1 MSQEAPPSP
10 RASIAAIGRPS
21 VAPLTGN
28 LSPGRLSVMPQQSL
42 TSVPAICTQT
52 AQELDS
58 IWDEVGYSSAEKN
71 AQIGALVD
79 TIKNF
84 CEMKVAEEKAVK
96 NQFQVSIDQTRIEI
110 ADTSRALS
118 KEIPPSTFDDNTSAT
133 LTEVLSS
140 LTEVAESLR
149 ASAASARSRISASRE
164 TILNSHAALGT
175 EPPERFANQ
184 AADAED
190 LRENAVLEFERAAE
204 DIALS
209 VSTRMQTIVGLV
221 LDCQNLLKELCIEAD
236 LSEFD
241 RKVVGSLQTSKSGKN
256 EMVSMVSTETC
267 VGIGGSALS
276 ELTDR
281 VGELNTEKKRRKI
294 KLGELGAEIACLWEK
309 LKIGEDVQR
318 EFTES
323 VKGLGM
329 DTLMKGEVEVAR
341 LLKLKS
347 EMRGK
352 LISEARETIV
362 QLWSE
367 TNASQSVRDAFE
379 GLKTM
384 DEEDFT
390 DELLQKHDD
399 EIEVLQARLDQM
411 RPMLRMIERR
421 EEVIAERTKYEELQ
435 KDPDRLKQRGGALTK
450 QLMMEEKMSKR
461 IKKDLP
467 KYNDALSKKLKEWEN
482 ECGEP
487 FMFKGE
493 RYADIMSVQESEW
506 RAYKDN
512 EAAKKLQKKQQEK
525 ARYSGVGGKPKMM
538 TKKKNPLGSSRQNSI
553 S

>member
-1 MSQEAPPSP
+1 
-10 RASIAAIGRPS
+10 
-21 VAPLTGN
+21 
-28 LSPGRLSVMPQQSL
+28 MPQQSL
-42 TSVPAICTQT
+42 SSVPTLCTTAATALEAIW
-52 AQELDS
+52 S
-58 IWDEVGYSSAEKN
+58 EVGYSSAEKN
-71 AQIGALVD
+71 AQIGALID

-110 ADTSRALS
+110 ADTSRALA
-118 KEIPPSTFDDNTSAT
+118 KPIPDSTFEETSST

-140 LTEVAESLR
+140 LTEVAEQLR
-149 ASAASARSRISASRE
+149 GEAASARNRIAAARE
-164 TILNSHAALGT
+164 TILTSHAALGT
-175 EPPERFANQ
+175 EVPDKFSNQ

-190 LRENAVLEFERAAE
+190 LRENCVNEFEEAAS

-209 VSTRMQTIVGLV
+209 VSTRMETIIGLV
-221 LDCQNLLKELCIEAD
+221 EDSQNLIRELCIEAD
-236 LSEFD
+236 ISEFD
-241 RKVVGSLQTSKSGKN
+241 RKIVGSLQTDKSGKKA
-256 EMVSMVSTETC
+256 MVSMVETETC
-267 VGIGGSALS
+267 VGIGGNALE
-276 ELTDR
+276 ELTTR

-309 LKIGEDVQR
+309 LKISEDVQR

-341 LLKLKS
+341 LHNLKS

-352 LISEARETIV
+352 LIAEARETIV
-362 QLWSE
+362 QLWE
-367 TNASQSVRDAFE
+367 DTNASQSVRDAFE

-384 DEEDFT
+384 EGDDFT
-390 DELLQKHDD
+390 DELLQQHDD
-399 EIEVLQARLDQM
+399 EIAVLQARLDQM
-411 RPMLRMIERR
+411 RPMLRMIEKR

-467 KYNDALSKKLKEWEN
+467 RYNDALMKKLKEWEK
-482 ECGEP
+482 ECGEA

-493 RYADIMSVQESEW
+493 KYADIMSNQENEW

-525 ARYSGVGGKPKMM
+525 ARYSGVGGKPKLM

>member
-1 MSQEAPPSP
+1 
-10 RASIAAIGRPS
+10 
-21 VAPLTGN
+21 
-28 LSPGRLSVMPQQSL
+28 MPQQSL
-42 TSVPAICTQT
+42 SSVPTLCSST
-52 AQELDS
+52 AAALDA

-84 CEMKVAEEKAVK
+84 CDMKVAEEKAVK

-118 KEIPPSTFDDNTSAT
+118 KEIPSSTFEETSST

-140 LTEVAESLR
+140 LTEVAETLR
-149 ASAASARSRISASRE
+149 NAASSARNRIAVARE
-164 TILNSHAALGT
+164 TILTSHAALGT
-175 EPPERFANQ
+175 EVPDQFSNQ

-190 LRENAVLEFERAAE
+190 LREKAVKDFEEAAE

-209 VSTRMQTIVGLV
+209 VSTRMETIIGLV
-221 LDCQNLLKELCIEAD
+221 EDSQNLIKELCIEAD
-236 LSEFD
+236 ISEFD
-241 RKVVGSLQTSKSGKN
+241 RKIVGSLQSNKAGAK
-256 EMVSMVSTETC
+256 EMVSMVETETC
-267 VGIGGSALS
+267 VGIGGNALE
-276 ELTDR
+276 ELTTR

-341 LLKLKS
+341 LHALKS

-352 LISEARETIV
+352 LIAEARETIV
-362 QLWSE
+362 QLWE
-367 TNASQSVRDAFE
+367 DTNASQSVRDAFE

-384 DEEDFT
+384 DEDDFN

-399 EIEVLQARLDQM
+399 EIAVLQARLDQM
-411 RPMLRMIERR
+411 RPMLRMIEKR

-467 KYNDALSKKLKEWEN
+467 RYNDALVKKLNEWER
-482 ECGEP
+482 ECGEA
-487 FMFKGE
+487 FMFRGE
-493 RYADIMSVQESEW
+493 RYADVMTTQESEW